1 MIRERAMTVEHARL
15 NIIRANS
22 TLIRDALD
30 STRQIILAAKKLL
43 SKPVPDTF
51 LGRKTHEFFPK
62 EKISKPPEC

>member
-1 MIRERAMTVEHARL
+1 MTVHTRLTIISAESARISDL
-15 NIIRANS
+15 V
-22 TLIRDALD
+22 D
-30 STRQIILAAKKLL
+30 STHQIILATKKLL